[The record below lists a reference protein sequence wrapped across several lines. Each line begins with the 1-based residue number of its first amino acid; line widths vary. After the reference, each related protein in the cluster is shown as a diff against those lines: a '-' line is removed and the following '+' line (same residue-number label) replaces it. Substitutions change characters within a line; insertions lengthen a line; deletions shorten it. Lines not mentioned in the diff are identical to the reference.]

1 MHVTDLVTTFRG
13 VNITIHGNQGTK
25 HRLCFASG
33 IVKSWHI
40 NLPAS
45 LCDGIWTVPLVPVP
59 PVIAEYRQKNETA
72 KMPSARSPAVL
83 PLYKL
88 HTQSESPSQFLQRQI
103 HKTPPKEAPKLL
115 VVWTNTRRKKHRESV
130 T

>member
-25 HRLCFASG
+25 HRLCSASG

-40 NLPAS
+40 HTPAS
-45 LCDGIWTVPLVPVP
+45 LCNGIWNVPSVPVP

-72 KMPSARSPAVL
+72 EMPSARSPAVL

-88 HTQSESPSQFLQRQI
+88 HTQSELPSRFLQRQI
-103 HKTPPKEAPKLL
+103 HKIPPKEAPKLL
-115 VVWTNTRRKKHRESV
+115 VVWTNTRRKKHRQSV